1 MDSIMT
7 FAREFWMIFGEMSP
21 WLLLGFAVAGVM
33 SVIIPPHSVETHLG
47 GKGAGPILKASA
59 FGVPLPLCSC
69 GVIPVAASL
78 RRHGASKGATT
89 AFLISTPQ
97 TGVDS
102 IAVTYSLLGPVYAI
116 VRPIVAFISGILGG
130 VFVDEAAGAEDGDED
145 LTCTDACCSD
155 VGKTMSWWKRM
166 LHHGFVALPADIGPM
181 LFVGIIIAA
190 AITLLVPEDFFA
202 TEVGGVMGGSI
213 LGMVI
218 MMLLGIPMYVCATA
232 SVPIAASLIAK
243 GISPGTALV
252 FLMTG
257 PASNAASLAIIA
269 KVMGRRAALCYL
281 TAVGAVALG
290 SGVALDAVN
299 RYLGNPIERQVMKTE
314 TMEMMPAWLGTAFA
328 VALILVIIVAVVLNR
343 RSGHG
348 HDHEDHD
355 HGNEHEHATDGSC
368 CHTTTDH
375 CCEHKDQ

>member
-1 MDSIMT
+1 MESVME
-7 FAREFWMIFGEMSP
+7 FANEFWMILGEMSP

-33 SVIIPPHSVETHLG
+33 SVIIPPNSVERHLG
-47 GKGAGPILKASA
+47 GKGIGKILKASA

-78 RRHGASKGATT
+78 RRHGAGKGATT

-102 IAVTYSLLGPVYAI
+102 IAVTFSLLGPVYAI
-116 VRPIVAFISGILGG
+116 VRPVVAFISGIVGG

-145 LTCTDACCSD
+145 LTCTDDCCSEA
-155 VGKTMSWWKRM
+155 GKSKVWWKRM

-181 LFVGIIIAA
+181 LFIGILIAG
-190 AITLLVPEDFFA
+190 AITMVVPEDFFA
-202 TEVGGVMGGSI
+202 TEMNGVMGGTI

-218 MMLLGIPMYVCATA
+218 MMVLGIPMYVCATA
-232 SVPIAASLIAK
+232 SVPIAAALIAR
-243 GISPGTALV
+243 GVSPGTALV

-290 SGVALDAVN
+290 SGLALDAIN
-299 RYLGNPIERQVMKTE
+299 NHLGNPVGQQVMKTD
-314 TMEMMPAWLGTAFA
+314 TMEMMAPWLGTTFA
-328 VALILVIIVAVVLNR
+328 AALMLVIALAVIVNR
-343 RSGHG
+343 KHGHG
-348 HDHEDHD
+348 HDQDHD
-355 HGNEHEHATDGSC
+355 HDHHSDDEACCHESHDTSTSC
-368 CHTTTDH
+368 CD
-375 CCEHKDQ
+375 HKD

>member
-1 MDSIMT
+1 MESFME
-7 FAREFWMIFGEMSP
+7 FAHEFWMILGEMSP

-33 SVIIPPHSVETHLG
+33 SVIIPPSSVERHLG
-47 GKGAGPILKASA
+47 GKGIGKILKASA

-78 RRHGASKGATT
+78 RRHGAGKGATT

-102 IAVTYSLLGPVYAI
+102 IAVTFSLLGPVYAI
-116 VRPIVAFISGILGG
+116 VRPVVAFISGIVGG

-145 LTCTDACCSD
+145 LTCTDSCCSD
-155 VGKTMSWWKRM
+155 AGKTMSWPKRM
-166 LHHGFVALPADIGPM
+166 LQHGFVALPADIGPM
-181 LFVGIIIAA
+181 LFVGILIAG
-190 AITLLVPEDFFA
+190 AITLLVPANFFA
-202 TEVGGVMGGSI
+202 DEMNGVMGGTI
-213 LGMVI
+213 LGMLI
-218 MMLLGIPMYVCATA
+218 MMMLGIPMYVCATA

-243 GISPGTALV
+243 GISPGTAMV

-290 SGVALDAVN
+290 SGLALDAIN
-299 RYLGNPIERQVMKTE
+299 NHLGNPIGKQVMKTD
-314 TMEMMPAWLGTAFA
+314 TMEMMPHWLGTTFA
-328 VALILVIIVAVVLNR
+328 VALILVIAIAVRLNR
-343 RSGHG
+343 KHGHG
-348 HDHEDHD
+348 DDHEHDHD
-355 HGNEHEHATDGSC
+355 HDDAGDPC
-368 CHTTTDH
+368 CHGPHDSTDT
-375 CCEHKDQ
+375 CCDHKD